1 MRKTL
6 ILIYLLSFS
15 LTAKAAF
22 VDFSANYWY
31 SEQLFGV
38 EDENKIISQTI
49 GVNWAWYLWATTAIE
64 LNYSQ
69 NIIEDDY
76 NTDFTDGTDTINR
89 IYKKT
94 TTKVYGIGIRQALA
108 GRKSRI
114 IPSIYIGT
122 ATQKSLE
129 EQTIVLND
137 TATPL
142 NPKEIEQSSGQVSFA
157 LRIRLTELM
166 GLRFSARSVFPDFDT
181 SKIRNNVT
189 YSAGLSWV
197 F

>member
-1 MRKTL
+1 MLKNL
-6 ILIYLLSFS
+6 ILILLLSYTHFS
-15 LTAKAAF
+15 YAGF

-31 SEQLFGV
+31 SEQLSGV

-49 GVNWAWYLWATTAIE
+49 GVNWAWYIWSTTAIE

-69 NIIEDDY
+69 NIYEDDF
-76 NTDFTDGTDTINR
+76 NTDLTDGADTINR
-89 IYKKT
+89 IYKRT
-94 TTKVYGIGIRQALA
+94 TTRVYGIGIRQALA
-108 GRKSRI
+108 GRKATV
-114 IPSIYIGT
+114 IPSIFIGT
-122 ATQKSLE
+122 ATQKILE
-129 EQTIVLND
+129 QQTYVINNSVSKLEPD
-137 TATPL
+137 
-142 NPKEIEQSSGQVSFA
+142 EIEQNSGQISVA
-157 LRIRLTELM
+157 LRIRITELM